1 MTSTLRAVDLVG
13 PARTPPESIT
23 ARVAAE
29 YLHDESKLATDR
41 ALSLARPE
49 TVAELRRV
57 IRWHAA
63 QHHAVVCSGSRTGVV
78 ASIVSDTPSHLVALD
93 RLRGVLSLDR
103 KQKTVRV
110 LAGTWLSELT
120 DYLAREAPELAFPV
134 DPTERS
140 ASFGG
145 MLSTNAGG
153 ARSFAFGS
161 IRDWVQGLVVELPSG
176 NTLTLE
182 RGMASAH
189 DLAFTLADGEA
200 VRTLAGGVIAK
211 PATKNACGYFFAQHC
226 DAVDLFIGAE
236 GTLGTI
242 SEVTLRLRAAPQ
254 EQLLFLQGFPSVDSA
269 FLFVEALR
277 LRRDLGV
284 VAIEFLDSRSHA
296 LARQSQRAP
305 RVLEVVGSSECS
317 VMVEFFLA
325 GDLDIEALEQ
335 IVTRAGGDLGQSI
348 AGASDHDTRDIRAFR
363 HSVPE
368 RVNQIIAQR
377 KVLHPTLHKLATD
390 MAVPDHALRWVYAFY
405 EQTLTD
411 AGLEFAIFG
420 HVGDNHFHVNLLP
433 RNGEELLRAKA
444 LYFEIGK
451 AIVARGGCIAAEH
464 GIGRIKR
471 GFMPLQYG
479 SAELDTMRRI
489 KRCFDP
495 EWRYNAGAVIE
506 PGAPPGALPS

>member
-13 PARTPPESIT
+13 LVDTAPASI
-23 ARVAAE
+23 AAHVASD
-29 YLHDESKLATDR
+29 YLHDESKLAAGS
-41 ALSLARPE
+41 ALSLAQPE

-57 IRWHAA
+57 IRWHASH
-63 QHHAVVCSGSRTGVV
+63 HHAVVCSGSRTGVV
-78 ASIVSDTPSHLVALD
+78 ASIVSDTPSHLIALD

-103 KQKTVRV
+103 VQKTVRV

-120 DYLAREAPELAFPV
+120 DYLAREAPELTFPV

-161 IRDWVQGLVVELPSG
+161 IRDWVQGVVVELPSG
-176 NTLTLE
+176 NTLSLE
-182 RGMASAH
+182 RGTTLAH
-189 DLAFTLADGEA
+189 DLAFSLEDGDA
-200 VRTLAGGVIAK
+200 VRTLSGGVIPK
-211 PATKNACGYFFAQHC
+211 PATKNACGFFFAPDC

-242 SEVTLRLRAAPQ
+242 SKVTLRLRAAPQ
-254 EQLLFLQGFPSVDSA
+254 EQLLFLQGFATVDSA
-269 FLFVEALR
+269 FRFVEALR

-305 RVLEVVGSSECS
+305 RVLDVVGGSDCS
-317 VMVEFFLA
+317 VMVEFFLDD
-325 GDLDIEALEQ
+325 DLDIEALEHM
-335 IVTRAGGDLGQSI
+335 VTSAGGDLSHSI

-377 KVLHPTLHKLATD
+377 KALHPTLHKLATD
-390 MAVPDHALRWVYAFY
+390 MAVPNRELRWVYAFY

-433 RNGEELLRAKA
+433 RDGEELLKAKA
-444 LYFEIGK
+444 LYVEIGK
-451 AIVARGGCIAAEH
+451 AVVARGGCVAAEH

-471 GFMPLQYG
+471 CFMPLQYDDD
-479 SAELDTMRRI
+479 ALHTMRRI
-489 KRCFDP
+489 KQCFDP

-506 PGAPPGALPS
+506 PAAPVRALSP

>member
-13 PARTPPESIT
+13 LVDTAPASI
-23 ARVAAE
+23 AAHVASD
-29 YLHDESKLATDR
+29 YLHDESKLAAGS
-41 ALSLARPE
+41 ALSLAQPE

-57 IRWHAA
+57 IRWHASH
-63 QHHAVVCSGSRTGVV
+63 HHAVVCSGSRTGVA
-78 ASIVSDTPSHLVALD
+78 ASIVSDTPSHLIALD

-103 KQKTVRV
+103 AQKTVRV

-120 DYLAREAPELAFPV
+120 DYLAREATELAFPV

-161 IRDWVQGLVVELPSG
+161 IRDWVQGVVVELPSG
-176 NTLTLE
+176 NTLSLE
-182 RGMASAH
+182 RGTTLAH
-189 DLAFTLADGEA
+189 DLAFSLEDGDA
-200 VRTLAGGVIAK
+200 VRTLSGGVIPK
-211 PATKNACGYFFAQHC
+211 PATKNACGFFFAPDC

-242 SEVTLRLRAAPQ
+242 SEVTLKLHAAPQ
-254 EQLLFLQGFPSVDSA
+254 EQLLFLQGFASVDSA
-269 FLFVEALR
+269 FQFVEALR
-277 LRRDLGV
+277 RRRDLGV

-305 RVLEVVGSSECS
+305 RVLDVVGGSDCS
-317 VMVEFFLA
+317 VMVEFFLDA
-325 GDLDIEALEQ
+325 DLDIEALEHM
-335 IVTRAGGDLGQSI
+335 VTSAGGDLSHSI

-377 KVLHPTLHKLATD
+377 KGLHPTLHKLATD
-390 MAVPDHALRWVYAFY
+390 MAVPNRELRWVYAFY

-433 RNGEELLRAKA
+433 RDGEELLKAKA
-444 LYFEIGK
+444 LYVEIGK
-451 AIVARGGCIAAEH
+451 AVVARGGCIAAEH

-471 GFMPLQYG
+471 GFMPLQYTR
-479 SAELDTMRRI
+479 AELETMRRI
-489 KRCFDP
+489 KQCFDP

-506 PGAPPGALPS
+506 SHAPLAI